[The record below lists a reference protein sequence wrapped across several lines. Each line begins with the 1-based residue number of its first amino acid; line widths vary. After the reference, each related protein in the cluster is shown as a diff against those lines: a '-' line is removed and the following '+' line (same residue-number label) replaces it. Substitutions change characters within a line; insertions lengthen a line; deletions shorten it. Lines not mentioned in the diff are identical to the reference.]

1 MQFRFFI
8 LMQMKLF
15 LHEPPAPASTQVQCV
30 FAVETDSWK
39 LLIFFY
45 FQVEVQFAETLD
57 PSFKEFTMTEIFQDG
72 VFQNS
77 TFQDGWVSD
86 TIWLNK
92 TCLKGAFTPCT
103 FSSKSSSCLHCTMA
117 DDIISIISFSGDDLW
132 PGQLC

>member
-1 MQFRFFI
+1 
-8 LMQMKLF
+8 MQMKLF
-15 LHEPPAPASTQVQCV
+15 LHEPPAGQHSGAMCFCSRNG
-30 FAVETDSWK
+30 FVEIIDF
-39 LLIFFY
+39 FFY

-103 FSSKSSSCLHCTMA
+103 FSSK
-117 DDIISIISFSGDDLW
+117 
-132 PGQLC
+132 